1 MSKSTQKHPCIIIL
15 ILMVFLF
22 PVAMFASTG
31 RATHTVS
38 LQRTVK
44 KEHNQELDREGT
56 RMPPRPI
63 ICIINEQGVQTDI
76 PSEDIISYELW
87 DISGSCIVSLADD
100 KEFVQ
105 YLYSSIQ
112 DEFQI
117 RIITDEYYFI
127 GYISTL

>member
-1 MSKSTQKHPCIIIL
+1 MSKAPKTPLYHHPYIDGISVSCCDVRIHRKSHSYSEL
-15 ILMVFLF
+15 
-22 PVAMFASTG
+22 
-31 RATHTVS
+31 ATN
-38 LQRTVK
+38 RK

-112 DEFQI
+112 MNFKSE
-117 RIITDEYYFI
+117 
-127 GYISTL
+127 L